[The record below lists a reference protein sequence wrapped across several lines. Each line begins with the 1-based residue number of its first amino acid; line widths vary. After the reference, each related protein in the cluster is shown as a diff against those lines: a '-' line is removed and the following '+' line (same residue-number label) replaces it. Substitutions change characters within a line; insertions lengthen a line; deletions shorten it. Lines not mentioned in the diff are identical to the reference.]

1 MKIFYS
7 YDTVTG
13 ALFDVDIDCYT
24 KEALIEN
31 PVFFKKDAIEWLK
44 VSTYS
49 ERPGHAL
56 MSFAK
61 TYYENLFDGRTAVE
75 VMDAL
80 DHIDSRQILDMITK
94 VQVANTCGE
103 LINAFAYIA
112 LAFDN
117 CCDGWI
123 D

>member
-7 YDTVTG
+7 FDTLTG
-13 ALFDVDIDCYT
+13 VLCDVDIDINT
-24 KEALIEN
+24 KQALIEN
-31 PVFFKKDAIEWLK
+31 PVFFQKDAIEWLK

-49 ERPGHAL
+49 EKPGHAL

-61 TYYENLFDGRTAVE
+61 AYYENLFDGRTAAE
-75 VMDAL
+75 VMNAL
-80 DHIDSRQILDMITK
+80 NHITTNQILDMITK

-112 LAFDN
+112 LRFDK
-117 CCDGWI
+117 CCDTWI